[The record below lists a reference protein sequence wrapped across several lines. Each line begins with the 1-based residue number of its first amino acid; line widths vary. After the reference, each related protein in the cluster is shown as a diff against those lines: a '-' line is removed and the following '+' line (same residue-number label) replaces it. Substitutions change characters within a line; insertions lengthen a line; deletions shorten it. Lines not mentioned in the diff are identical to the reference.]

1 MANDISMEI
10 VKRID
15 VLSESEKGWTKE
27 LNLISWNGA
36 EAKYDLR
43 SWSPDGE
50 KCGKGITLTIEEA
63 EKLCAA
69 LNGELSEEDIPF

>member
-1 MANDISMEI
+1 MANDISMKI
-10 VKRID
+10 VKKID

-36 EAKYDLR
+36 DPKFDLR

-50 KCGKGITLTIEEA
+50 KCGKGITLTSEEA
-63 EKLCAA
+63 EKLLSA
-69 LNGELSEEDIPF
+69 LAGELSETDIPF